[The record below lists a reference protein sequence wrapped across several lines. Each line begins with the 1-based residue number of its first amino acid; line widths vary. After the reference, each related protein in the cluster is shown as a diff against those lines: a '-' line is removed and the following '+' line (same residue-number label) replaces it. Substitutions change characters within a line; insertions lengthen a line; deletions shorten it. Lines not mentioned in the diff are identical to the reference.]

1 VATARPTLHTW
12 PLDDIWRSLDDGLDA
27 PYAGAGAGGCLV
39 DDPEPADLAGVLNV
53 RAAAELLGE
62 LADDVDRHLVRL
74 DGAELVLGAEHLRL
88 LTRQHKA
95 LDIEAFGDL
104 GVDDRLHAREL
115 LVGEAL
121 GVGEVEAQ
129 PLIGDVRAALVDV
142 VAEDL
147 AQRGT
152 EQVRRGM
159 HPH

>member
-1 VATARPTLHTW
+1 
-12 PLDDIWRSLDDGLDA
+12 
-27 PYAGAGAGGCLV
+27 
-39 DDPEPADLAGVLNV
+39 
-53 RAAAELLGE
+53 
-62 LADDVDRHLVRL
+62 
-74 DGAELVLGAEHLRL
+74 VLGAEHLRL

-152 EQVRRGM
+152 EQVRRGYASV
-159 HPH
+159 PRAAIRGPPGRPRTSALTLAVSAPGADGGRTRTPRANRDGDGGGRLPSAPSPVDCSS